1 MSEPITPTIQ
11 RRPQITMLKPTPAT
25 VNVLGVHITA
35 VNMALAL
42 AVIDR
47 WIAERTPHYVIL
59 RDVHGVILSQDDPT
73 LRAIHNRAGLVTPD
87 GMPLVWLS
95 KLHGHRHVERV
106 YGPDLMLA
114 LCEHS
119 LARGYRHYLYG
130 SSEAVLA
137 KLQANL
143 TAAFPGLDIVGAY
156 SPPFRQLTP
165 EEDDAVVAMLN
176 AAAPDIIWVGLSTP
190 KQERWMAAH
199 VDRLQAPAL
208 MGVGA
213 AFDFHAG
220 MKPQAPRWMQRSG
233 LEWLFRLATEPSR
246 LWKRYLIYSPRFVY
260 LTALQLSG
268 LRRFPTGDEG

>member
-1 MSEPITPTIQ
+1 MPNVAKEAAESAAVPT
-11 RRPQITMLKPTPAT
+11 T
-25 VNVLGVHITA
+25 NVLGVRVSA
-35 VNMALAL
+35 VNMDLAL
-42 AVIDR
+42 AEIDR
-47 WIAERTPHYVIL
+47 WIAARTPHYVIL
-59 RDVHGVILSQDDPT
+59 RDVHGVILSQDDPA

-95 KLHGHRHVERV
+95 KLHGHRHVARV

-119 LARGYRHYLYG
+119 LTCGYRHYLYG
-130 SSEAVLA
+130 SSETVLA
-137 KLQANL
+137 KLKANL
-143 TAAFPGLDIVGAY
+143 TARFPGLNLVGAY
-156 SPPFRQLTP
+156 SPPFRPLTP

-199 VDRLQAPAL
+199 VDRLHAPAL

-233 LEWLFRLATEPSR
+233 LEWLFRLVTEPSR

-260 LTALQLSG
+260 LIALQLSG
-268 LRRFPTGDEG
+268 LRRYPT